1 VVHRHIAS
9 TLTLGGT
16 VLTVGNMEIVSIIIT
31 GILGYILGWKKNKA
45 EVEGTQLDNLEKS
58 IRIYQVLVTDLS
70 SKVEELTAHVARLES
85 QIDSLMKENK
95 RLKSKKIIE

>member
-1 VVHRHIAS
+1 
-9 TLTLGGT
+9 
-16 VLTVGNMEIVSIIIT
+16 MEIVSIIIT

-70 SKVEELTAHVARLES
+70 EKVQELTAHVARLES

>member
-1 VVHRHIAS
+1 M
-9 TLTLGGT
+9 
-16 VLTVGNMEIVSIIIT
+16 MEQIIIT
-31 GILGYILGWKKNKA
+31 IISTGLGYIVGWKRNKA

-70 SKVEELTAHVARLES
+70 EKVQELTAHVARLES

-95 RLKSKKIIE
+95 RLKSKKVIEE